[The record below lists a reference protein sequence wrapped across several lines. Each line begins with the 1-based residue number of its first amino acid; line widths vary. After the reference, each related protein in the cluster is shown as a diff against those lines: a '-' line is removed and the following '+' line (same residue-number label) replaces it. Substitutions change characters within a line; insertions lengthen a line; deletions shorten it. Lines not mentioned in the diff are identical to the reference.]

1 MHKLSLSKSSVNLV
15 GNKFANLATTILVLP
30 ITLNLAWL
38 LMFIRIS
45 ISSRLAVI
53 RNFKKIIFNME
64 SLLLIGNLSLLI
76 LFIACVLAMR
86 SLKSFLGKRH

>member
-38 LMFIRIS
+38 LMLIR